1 MTTSYLYLYVCVDCY
16 VCLGVFVNCVC
27 VFILIVLKISS
38 VVSSLNEDDFTKHV

>member
-1 MTTSYLYLYVCVDCY
+1 MFVWIVMC